1 VTAASDAYPW
11 LEDLLRPDAYPPEA
25 GAEGGVRRIN
35 THISHVFLTDARVFK
50 LRRPVR
56 LSFVDF
62 SSAEERLADCLREV
76 RLNRRLAPD
85 LYLGIA
91 PVLRDGDRVRV
102 GPLSEEPAGEALEH
116 GVVMRRLAEGR
127 DLRSMLERGE
137 ASARHVDRIA
147 ARMSAFHADHS
158 LGAPAPV
165 ASEEWLAR
173 TTGPAR
179 ANFDAVAEAP
189 ASLVPPSSVEEIRRL
204 AAAFVE
210 SHRDDFERRRA
221 NGRVVD
227 GHGDLHTEH
236 VWFETDASEPI
247 MVDCLEF
254 RDDFRRIDAAS
265 DVAFLA
271 MDLAYRGRRDLG
283 DRFLRRYA
291 RDSGDYHLFA
301 VVDYFLSYRALVRA
315 KVASL
320 VATDAALPASQREG
334 AAGSV
339 RRHLDLGLGF
349 LAGTRRGGI
358 VLTCG
363 TIGTGKTTVAE
374 EIADRTGGVVI
385 SSDRLRRAAGT
396 VSEPAAGS
404 TEGSADGEDAMRT
417 HDAPAGA
424 GYGRSRYNDDARA
437 AVYGRML
444 AEARHV
450 VSSGRVAVLDATY
463 SRRAWRQA
471 ALEWSRAND
480 CDAFLVEVVAPRDD
494 VLERL
499 AARQRAGNDASE
511 AGPGLY
517 DAMRAEFEP
526 ADEWPVGR
534 RTRIDTSRPDWPDA
548 VAKIGDGSDFSIR

>member
-1 VTAASDAYPW
+1 MASASDAYPW
-11 LEDLLRPDAYPPEA
+11 LDDLLRSDAYPPEA
-25 GAEGGVRRIN
+25 GAEDGVRRID
-35 THISHVFLTDARVFK
+35 THISHVFLTGARAFK

-91 PVLRDGDRVRV
+91 PVVRDGERVRV
-102 GPLSEEPAGEALEH
+102 GPVAEEPAGGALEH
-116 GVVMRRLAEGR
+116 GVVMRRLADGR
-127 DLRSMLERGE
+127 DLRSMLGRGE
-137 ASARHVDRIA
+137 AGARHVDRIA
-147 ARMSAFHADHS
+147 ARMAAFHADYS

-165 ASEEWLAR
+165 ASDEWLAR
-173 TTGPAR
+173 TTAPAR

-189 ASLVPPSSVEEIRRL
+189 ASLVPPAEVEEVRRL

-210 SHRDDFERRRA
+210 SHRDDFETRRA

-236 VWFETDASEPI
+236 VWFETEGAEPI

-349 LAGTRRGGI
+349 LAAPRRGRI

-385 SSDRLRRAAGT
+385 SSDRLRRGPGAGVRGETAAR
-396 VSEPAAGS
+396 P
-404 TEGSADGEDAMRT
+404 
-417 HDAPAGA
+417 HDAPADPA
-424 GYGRSRYNDDARA
+424 YGRSRYSDEERA

-463 SRRAWRQA
+463 SRRAWREA
-471 ALEWSRAND
+471 ALDWSRTNG
-480 CDAFLVEVVAPRDD
+480 CDAFLVEVVAGRDD

-526 ADEWPVGR
+526 ADEWPAGR
-534 RTRIDTSRPDWPDA
+534 RSRVDTSAPDWREA
-548 VAKIGDGSDFSIR
+548 VAKV